1 MNPKFG
7 HQSKNNCP
15 AKKPLPAKNRQKL
28 QKSHTNFKVRSTAK
42 MFPCYCLHFIT
53 EQIPCAEMIL
63 NKRQR
68 ELLLEFKKFYKISW
82 CSTQKWEMTLNG
94 VCNKQ
99 EWEIASFDD
108 DVNFY
113 LPASLY
119 STQKFQLHIFEL
131 QISTTKNVSS
141 QFFYIFF

>member
-1 MNPKFG
+1 
-7 HQSKNNCP
+7 
-15 AKKPLPAKNRQKL
+15 
-28 QKSHTNFKVRSTAK
+28 

-108 DVNFY
+108 DVIFY

-131 QISTTKNVSS
+131 QISTKKMWVASFS
-141 QFFYIFF
+141 IFSFKSFCFCWLNDHLRTFLNMFLETIHNGFNTC